1 VSRRREVLDAA
12 VDAPRCAVLRPAVAH
27 AAHRAGAEAIGL
39 VSLGAPVGLDLELD
53 RIGVRHGEGPVQGDP
68 ASAVQVVARVVGPGR
83 VPDRALPP
91 VVARAAAELDGV
103 PEAVAQVPAD
113 ALPVVTTTWA
123 LSRVRPPRRG
133 AFLADLQAVAA
144 TRPLAWVSV
153 EGVGVAP
160 SVPTLGDRPASGH
173 SIVAV
178 TLLDP
183 SGTRVE
189 VVGRCWSRGRVMS
202 WLADASG

>member
-1 VSRRREVLDAA
+1 MVVSEPAA
-12 VDAPRCAVLRPAVAH
+12 RAGHDDAPRCAVLRPAVAH
-27 AAHRAGAEAIGL
+27 AAHRAGAHAIGL
-39 VSLGAPVGLDLELD
+39 VSLGAPTGSDLELD

-68 ASAVQVVARVVGPGR
+68 ASPVQVVARVVGPGP
-83 VPDRALPP
+83 VPDRPLPP
-91 VVARAAAELDGV
+91 VVARVAADLGGLA
-103 PEAVAQVPAD
+103 EAVAQVPVD
-113 ALPVVTTTWA
+113 ALPVLTSTWA
-123 LSRVRPPRRG
+123 LSRVRPPRRE
-133 AFLADLQAVAA
+133 AFLSDLQAVAA

-178 TLLDP
+178 ALLDP

-202 WLADASG
+202 WLAEI